1 VSLEAIPVWKQ
12 VTPELKQ
19 ELVELWAKGNV
30 MADPARQ
37 ARAEEAVCIARDE
50 QGAIWG
56 VATAVVRVLPR
67 LRQPMYF
74 YRQFFAES
82 HRGQKQAIPFFNAA
96 KAILQ
101 AYNQSL
107 DAPESLGVLVELE
120 NPMLSQRYTE
130 AHGRESDTTFI
141 GYSPRGLQLRVSYF
155 EGARLM
161 PPAALPRVARPA
173 GVRRRA

>member
-1 VSLEAIPVWKQ
+1 VSLEVIPVWKQ

-19 ELVELWAKGNV
+19 ELVELWASGNV
-30 MADPARQ
+30 MTGDARQ
-37 ARAEEAVCIARDE
+37 ARADQAVCIARDE
-50 QGAIWG
+50 QGAVWG
-56 VATAVVRVLPR
+56 VATAVVRILPR

-74 YRQFFAES
+74 YRQFFAEG
-82 HRGQKQAIPFFNAA
+82 HRGQKQTVPFFNAA

-107 DAPESLGVLVELE
+107 DQPESLGMLVELE
-120 NPMLSQRYTE
+120 NQMLSQRYTE
-130 AHGRESDTTFI
+130 AYGRESDSTFI

-161 PPAALPRVARPA
+161 PPAQLPRVARPA
-173 GVRRRA
+173 RMARRA